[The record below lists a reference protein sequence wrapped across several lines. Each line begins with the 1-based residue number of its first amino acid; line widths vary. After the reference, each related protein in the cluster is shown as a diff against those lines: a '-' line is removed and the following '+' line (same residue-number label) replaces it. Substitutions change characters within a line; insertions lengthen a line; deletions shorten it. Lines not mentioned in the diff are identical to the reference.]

1 MSGPFYMEMSIID
14 CVEKYQIISNR
25 RCDPNNRR

>member
-14 CVEKYQIISNR
+14 CVKKYQIIPNR
-25 RCDPNNRR
+25 RYDPINR